1 MIVGLAMVALMV
13 ADRSASWLPRLRP
26 LPGVIWLAVLVAP
39 WFIAIVHRTGEAFF
53 VESVGGDLL
62 TKVTG
67 GQEGPG
73 APPLPCAVLFCPPF
87 WPAAPFAALAAPSS
101 WRRRWDPE
109 VKFLLA
115 WLLPSWIVFELV
127 PTKLPHY
134 VLPLYPAIAILVA
147 LAIEQQAL
155 ARRRWLV
162 RITLH
167 WPVIA
172 TVLCLGAIVA
182 VMTLRHQLGFAAWP
196 FAAASMILGFFAWRL
211 FDEEG
216 AGRSLLRASAAALV

>member
-1 MIVGLAMVALMV
+1 
-13 ADRSASWLPRLRP
+13 
-26 LPGVIWLAVLVAP
+26 
-39 WFIAIVHRTGEAFF
+39 
-53 VESVGGDLL
+53 
-62 TKVTG
+62 
-67 GQEGPG
+67 QEGHG
-73 APPLPCAVLFCPPF
+73 APPLTYAVLFWLTF
-87 WPAAPFAALAAPSS
+87 WPAAPLAALAAPSS
-101 WRRRWDPE
+101 WRRRRDPA

-127 PTKLPHY
+127 PTQLPHY

-172 TVLCLGAIVA
+172 AILSLGAIVA
-182 VMTLRHQLGFAAWP
+182 VMGLRHQLGFMAWP

-211 FDEEG
+211 FDEDG
-216 AGRSLLRASAAALV
+216 PTRSLLRASAAALV